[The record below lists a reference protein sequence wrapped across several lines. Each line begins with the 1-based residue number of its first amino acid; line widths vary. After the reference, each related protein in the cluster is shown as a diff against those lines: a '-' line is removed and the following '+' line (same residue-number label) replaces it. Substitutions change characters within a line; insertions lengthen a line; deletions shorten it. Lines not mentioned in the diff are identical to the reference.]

1 MEKWRIFV
9 VKTLHFSNFWDF
21 FFQLDLDFTFEKP
34 LSVVGL
40 GLSFNKSAQ
49 DQIWI
54 AKCDSP
60 FISLSYFLGSESVE
74 IINS

>member
-1 MEKWRIFV
+1 MA
-9 VKTLHFSNFWDF
+9 HFCCENAAFFKFLGF